1 MKPLFLLFLASVITS
16 CLQVVRTLKNLQE
29 SEWIEDDEKRLV
41 NYIFKG
47 YNKIARPVIV
57 KTEAVPVEVGIGLI
71 KLSDLIEKD
80 QILVSHV
87 WLRLRWMNDFMKWN
101 SSDFGGIKSINV
113 DPDMVWLPD
122 IELYNSAKGHIL
134 DNFKKKIVINDN
146 GWHVWNNPVL
156 IRSFCP
162 VNIEYFPFDEQQCTL
177 RFGAWTYDS
186 FYIDF
191 FIRDDKTDLY
201 RYEPSGEF
209 DLVSFKAD
217 REILK
222 FECCKEPYVNL
233 VFNIHFRR
241 KRLFYFNNLIVP
253 CILITFASL
262 LTFIL
267 PPNTGERVT
276 LVITTLLSQTVFM
289 LMVAENTPTNS
300 DVTPMIAKFFMA
312 SMTQIG
318 LALVITCLI
327 LNVYHSTRHSLS
339 LPHFIRVLAIDIL
352 APLLFITTPNKKK
365 TSKVL
370 MSRRPSRETGQ
381 ESFLCTQTMRESNQ
395 RDHQTMSGHGVD
407 DVIRHERTTD
417 EDLENLESENE
428 HRDQKKLLSNIKY
441 LADREFEREKQEFVL
456 DEWEIVAKVAD
467 RTFLILLIITI
478 VFTSSMIFIN
488 VPKHL
493 NEAN

>member
-1 MKPLFLLFLASVITS
+1 M
-16 CLQVVRTLKNLQE
+16 
-29 SEWIEDDEKRLV
+29 
-41 NYIFKG
+41 
-47 YNKIARPVIV
+47 
-57 KTEAVPVEVGIGLI
+57 
-71 KLSDLIEKD
+71 
-80 QILVSHV
+80 
-87 WLRLRWMNDFMKWN
+87 
-101 SSDFGGIKSINV
+101 
-113 DPDMVWLPD
+113 
-122 IELYNSAKGHIL
+122 
-134 DNFKKKIVINDN
+134 
-146 GWHVWNNPVL
+146 
-156 IRSFCP
+156 
-162 VNIEYFPFDEQQCTL
+162 
-177 RFGAWTYDS
+177 
-186 FYIDF
+186 
-191 FIRDDKTDLY
+191 
-201 RYEPSGEF
+201 
-209 DLVSFKAD
+209 
-217 REILK
+217 
-222 FECCKEPYVNL
+222 
-233 VFNIHFRR
+233 FNIHFRR

-339 LPHFIRVLAIDIL
+339 LPHFIRVLAVDIL

-370 MSRRPSRETGQ
+370 MSRRPSRESGQ

-417 EDLENLESENE
+417 EDLENLESEDE

-467 RTFLILLIITI
+467 RTFLILFIITI

-493 NEAN
+493 NEAI